1 MTLVTE
7 LTIFFVFTLIAT
19 LLMHRFFVIRA
30 ERYKIKKTNI
40 SAERWGS
47 QTKPI
52 LGGVTFYGGF
62 LIAII
67 AFAFLHDFNSL
78 ISSEVFGIL
87 ITVTLSFMMGFADD
101 MLNTP
106 PGFKFFFQILA
117 GVILIY
123 SGIYINMF
131 SAQWMDYALTL
142 FWVVGIM
149 NSVNMLDNMDAIT
162 TSVSSTVLIGAIIV
176 LYITQPFSGVLLY
189 VGMASLASL
198 ISFLY
203 YNWNPSKM
211 YMGDN
216 GSQFLGIVLAIIGIQ
231 VFWNGVE
238 MPNHNNVYP
247 LLLAFMAFIVP
258 ISDTTSVTINRLLK
272 GKSPFVGGRD
282 HTTHHLSYFGLS
294 DKKVAWLL
302 MSINFLFVCFATYI
316 VLNSTTLTF
325 PIWILG
331 ILALL
336 VMLSL
341 YSITKI
347 SKPKC

>member
-1 MTLVTE
+1 MTL
-7 LTIFFVFTLIAT
+7 LTQLIIFFIITLFLT

-30 ERYKIKKTNI
+30 EKYKIKKTNI

-52 LGGVTFYGGF
+52 LGGVTFYGSF
-62 LIAII
+62 I
-67 AFAFLHDFNSL
+67 FALLVFVFLHGLDNLL
-78 ISSEVFGIL
+78 IPEVFGI
-87 ITVTLSFMMGFADD
+87 IIAVTISFMMGFADD
-101 MLNTP
+101 LLNTP
-106 PGFKFFFQILA
+106 PGFKFFFQFLA
-117 GVILIY
+117 AVILIF

-131 SAQWMDYALTL
+131 SIQWLNYALTI

-162 TSVSSTVLIGAIIV
+162 TSVSSSVLIGASVV
-176 LYITQPFSGVLLY
+176 LFVVQPFSGVLLFIT
-189 VGMASLASL
+189 VGALAAL
-198 ISFLY
+198 FSFLY

-216 GSQFLGIVLAIIGIQ
+216 GSMFLGILLAIVGIK

-247 LLLAFMAFIVP
+247 FLLAFMAFIIP
-258 ISDTTSVTINRLLK
+258 ISDTTTVTINRLLK
-272 GKSPFVGGRD
+272 GKSPFIGGRD

-294 DKKVAWLL
+294 DRKIAWLL
-302 MSINFLFVCFATYI
+302 MLTNLLFVSFSIYI
-316 VLNSTTLTF
+316 VLNSKSLTF
-325 PIWILG
+325 PVWILG
-331 ILALL
+331 FLALATL
-336 VMLSL
+336 IAL

-347 SKPKC
+347 CKPKN